1 MTGEPNEPRRRPL
14 PVPIFAAVLAVVTV
28 VLIVVAIAVAVPGSD
43 TGALPAPTASPTP
56 EPSPPASAEPIP
68 EAVAIAFSRPIRPEE
83 RPGDTQVVAVP
94 SPGQV
99 EAEGRKDWPEAAF
112 GVWTECTDLLDRKQ
126 FDQAISRM
134 NTVTTRSTDPGVR
147 AVTATCRAA
156 AKVNNGDVAEVGP
169 DLDEARRRADSL
181 PPQAQLDVTFTT
193 DLTDVTRLMI
203 NLGQASSV
211 ASAAKTSRIQAEIA
225 RAASRVDREMSALAR
240 AGSADPST
248 RVATS
253 IGIGCAS
260 CWGNGSARPCQEVAV
275 ATVTALPSLPSGLR
289 TGVMGAIAAISPG
302 PGNGP
307 NPPVPAPST
316 TPTGTAVPTTT
327 ADSTTPP
334 RPTTSMTT
342 VGG

>member
-1 MTGEPNEPRRRPL
+1 
-14 PVPIFAAVLAVVTV
+14 VPIFAAVLAVVTV
-28 VLIVVAIAVAVPGSD
+28 VLIVVAVTVAIPGSD
-43 TGALPAPTASPTP
+43 TGALPVPTASPAP
-56 EPSPPASAEPIP
+56 EPSPPTSAEPIP

-83 RPGDTQVVAVP
+83 RPGDTRVVAVP

-203 NLGQASSV
+203 NLGQASNV

-225 RAASRVDREMSALAR
+225 RAASRVDGEMSALAR

-302 PGNGP
+302 LGNGR